1 MKTDNCIRNNTWIC
15 LTYKWVDA
23 SIIVMIIMW
32 EADGYE
38 QCTEDMYDCRSGFCR
53 NRAFYDID
61 LVMLHNKK
69 MIRVHGEK
77 YTAKIYGYVKNT
89 SYMVNGRFPLN
100 VKVHYF
106 DNYGIE
112 REVIL
117 PTSISGGADSM
128 FPIGMTIDIYE
139 YNGKYSYDPASVRG
153 ERLRREEELMDNKPI
168 DPEQLHLI
176 AVRCSNC
183 GASYKAA
190 TGYASRC
197 PYCGGYQNV

>member
-1 MKTDNCIRNNTWIC
+1 MDMNSAQKIC
-15 LTYKWVDA
+15 M
-23 SIIVMIIMW
+23 IVG
-32 EADGYE
+32 A
-38 QCTEDMYDCRSGFCR
+38 GFAGIGLFMTVLFMF
-53 NRAFYDID
+53 AFDEVGVFLLIPLMFVVIGLCFIVTI

-69 MIRVHGEK
+69 MICVHGKK
-77 YTAKIYGYVKNT
+77 YAAKIYSYVQNT
-89 SYMVNGRFPLN
+89 SYMVNGQFTWN

-106 DNYGIE
+106 DSYGIE

-117 PTSISGGADSM
+117 PTSISRGADSM

-139 YNGKYSYDPASVRG
+139 YKGKYSYDPASVRG

>member
-1 MKTDNCIRNNTWIC
+1 M
-15 LTYKWVDA
+15 TYKWVDV

-61 LVMLHNKK
+61 LFICICKPGAFILIPLMFVVLGLCFIVTILVMLHNKK

-128 FPIGMTIDIYE
+128 FPIGIRSISMNTMVSTVMILLLSVE
-139 YNGKYSYDPASVRG
+139 NGS
-153 ERLRREEELMDNKPI
+153 EEKK
-168 DPEQLHLI
+168 
-176 AVRCSNC
+176 S
-183 GASYKAA
+183 
-190 TGYASRC
+190 
-197 PYCGGYQNV
+197 

>member
-1 MKTDNCIRNNTWIC
+1 MDMNSAQKIC
-15 LTYKWVDA
+15 
-23 SIIVMIIMW
+23 IIV
-32 EADGYE
+32 GV
-38 QCTEDMYDCRSGFCR
+38 GFAGIGLFMTLIFLF
-53 NRAFYDID
+53 AFGKPGAFILIPLMFVVLGLCFIVTI

>member
-1 MKTDNCIRNNTWIC
+1 MDMNSAQKIC
-15 LTYKWVDA
+15 M
-23 SIIVMIIMW
+23 IV
-32 EADGYE
+32 G
-38 QCTEDMYDCRSGFCR
+38 TGFAGIGLFMTVLFMF
-53 NRAFYDID
+53 AFGEIGVFILIPLMFVVIGLCFIVTI
-61 LVMLHNKK
+61 LVMLHNQK

-77 YTAKIYGYVKNT
+77 YAAKIYGYVQNT
-89 SYMVNGRFPLN
+89 SYRVNDQFTWN

-117 PTSISGGADSM
+117 PTSISRGADSM

-153 ERLRREEELMDNKPI
+153 ERLRREEELMDNKSI

>member
-1 MKTDNCIRNNTWIC
+1 MLVVLGLCF
-15 LTYKWVDA
+15 
-23 SIIVMIIMW
+23 IVTI
-32 EADGYE
+32 
-38 QCTEDMYDCRSGFCR
+38 
-53 NRAFYDID
+53 

-77 YTAKIYGYVKNT
+77 HTAKIYGYVKNT

>member
-1 MKTDNCIRNNTWIC
+1 MFVVLGLCF
-15 LTYKWVDA
+15 
-23 SIIVMIIMW
+23 IVTI
-32 EADGYE
+32 
-38 QCTEDMYDCRSGFCR
+38 
-53 NRAFYDID
+53 

-128 FPIGMTIDIYE
+128 FPIGIRSISMNTMVSTVMILLLSVE
-139 YNGKYSYDPASVRG
+139 NGS
-153 ERLRREEELMDNKPI
+153 EEKK
-168 DPEQLHLI
+168 
-176 AVRCSNC
+176 S
-183 GASYKAA
+183 
-190 TGYASRC
+190 
-197 PYCGGYQNV
+197 

>member
-1 MKTDNCIRNNTWIC
+1 MNSAQKIC
-15 LTYKWVDA
+15 M
-23 SIIVMIIMW
+23 IV
-32 EADGYE
+32 GV
-38 QCTEDMYDCRSGFCR
+38 GFAGIGLFMTLIFLF
-53 NRAFYDID
+53 AFGKPGAFILIPLMFVVLGLCFIVTI

-183 GASYKAA
+183 GAS
-190 TGYASRC
+190 
-197 PYCGGYQNV
+197 

>member
-1 MKTDNCIRNNTWIC
+1 MDMNSAQKIC
-15 LTYKWVDA
+15 MIVGAGFAGIGLFMTVLFMFAFDEVDVFLL
-23 SIIVMIIMW
+23 IPLMFVVIGLCFIVTI
-32 EADGYE
+32 
-38 QCTEDMYDCRSGFCR
+38 
-53 NRAFYDID
+53 

-77 YTAKIYGYVKNT
+77 YAAKIYGYVQNT
-89 SYMVNGRFPLN
+89 SYRVNDQFTWN

-106 DNYGIE
+106 DSYGIE
-112 REVIL
+112 REAIL

-139 YNGKYSYDPASVRG
+139 YNGRYSYDPASVRG

>member
-1 MKTDNCIRNNTWIC
+1 
-15 LTYKWVDA
+15 
-23 SIIVMIIMW
+23 
-32 EADGYE
+32 
-38 QCTEDMYDCRSGFCR
+38 
-53 NRAFYDID
+53 
-61 LVMLHNKK
+61 
-69 MIRVHGEK
+69 
-77 YTAKIYGYVKNT
+77 
-89 SYMVNGRFPLN
+89 
-100 VKVHYF
+100 
-106 DNYGIE
+106 
-112 REVIL
+112 
-117 PTSISGGADSM
+117 M

>member
-1 MKTDNCIRNNTWIC
+1 MNSAQKIC
-15 LTYKWVDA
+15 MIVGAGFAGIGLFMTVLFMFAFDEVDVFLL
-23 SIIVMIIMW
+23 IPLMFVVIGLCFIVTI
-32 EADGYE
+32 
-38 QCTEDMYDCRSGFCR
+38 
-53 NRAFYDID
+53 

-77 YTAKIYGYVKNT
+77 YAAKIYGYVQNT
-89 SYMVNGRFPLN
+89 SYRVNDQFTWN

-106 DNYGIE
+106 DSYGIE
-112 REVIL
+112 REAIL

-139 YNGKYSYDPASVRG
+139 YNGRYSYDPASVRG

>member
-1 MKTDNCIRNNTWIC
+1 MNSAQKIC
-15 LTYKWVDA
+15 M
-23 SIIVMIIMW
+23 IV
-32 EADGYE
+32 GV
-38 QCTEDMYDCRSGFCR
+38 GFAGIGLFMTLIFLF
-53 NRAFYDID
+53 AFGKPGAFI
-61 LVMLHNKK
+61 LIPLMLHNKK

>member
-1 MKTDNCIRNNTWIC
+1 
-15 LTYKWVDA
+15 
-23 SIIVMIIMW
+23 
-32 EADGYE
+32 
-38 QCTEDMYDCRSGFCR
+38 
-53 NRAFYDID
+53 
-61 LVMLHNKK
+61 
-69 MIRVHGEK
+69 
-77 YTAKIYGYVKNT
+77 
-89 SYMVNGRFPLN
+89 MVNGRFPLN

-139 YNGKYSYDPASVRG
+139 YNGQYTYDPASVRG